1 MAKQRQRVCLALVAI
16 QHFKYLARLWIDF
29 VCPNIRSSART
40 TSPTWLIAIAIGSNI
55 YGGCVSTIVVA
66 LNHRRTGWL
75 PRLQGLR
82 AARLIATD

>member
-1 MAKQRQRVCLALVAI
+1 I